1 MRARALAPWIGLV
14 VVLAISLVVLVGRSQ
29 PSHSPAARASRL
41 DHQFKCPDCEGESI
55 ANSQTAAAIA
65 IRADVRRRIARG
77 ETDAQIRAYYVERYP
92 DINLQPGSSG
102 INLLIWAAPVLALV
116 AGFGGIVMML
126 QRAKRQP
133 RLTATADD
141 ERLVARARSGEA
153 PR

>member
-55 ANSQTAAAIA
+55 ANSQT
-65 IRADVRRRIARG
+65 
-77 ETDAQIRAYYVERYP
+77 YYVERYP